1 MPPYKFMYRL
11 GVAPWERRD
20 LDQTWSR
27 VLEALGNPEPGRA
40 LDVGCGTGRD
50 AVYLAS
56 RGWRVTGVD
65 FAEGALT
72 KARQRAAAEGADV
85 QWVRGDVGQLSQLG
99 LEPGY
104 NLVYDF
110 GCIQGLSDAGRRG
123 AAGGVGQLSAPG
135 ASLVVLAFMAGRR
148 FFLPAGLDEADV
160 VDLFG
165 VEWELQTS
173 QAVPGDDL
181 PAFARKAQ
189 PTVYRLSRRDA

>member
-1 MPPYKFMYRL
+1 MPPYKLMYRL
-11 GVAPWERRD
+11 GVVPWERRD
-20 LDQTWSR
+20 VDQTWSQAM
-27 VLEALGNPEPGRA
+27 EALGNPAPGRA

-50 AVYLAS
+50 AVYLAK

-65 FAEGALT
+65 FAERALT
-72 KARQRAAAEGADV
+72 KARERAAAEGGDV
-85 QWVRGDVGQLSQLG
+85 QWVEGDVGELGKLG

-104 NLVYDF
+104 NLIYDF

-123 AAGGVGQLSAPG
+123 AARGVGQLGASG
-135 ASLVVLAFMAGRR
+135 ASLVVFAFMAGRR
-148 FFLPAGLDEADV
+148 FFLPPGLDEADV

-165 VEWELQTS
+165 ADWELRAS

-189 PTVYRLSRRDA
+189 PTVYRLSRRHA